1 MREREAGP
9 ARTSLDPLLPVVY
22 SYWTVHAS
30 HDPRPTVG
38 LVGLG
43 NMGTAIAERLLDAG
57 FPLVVNNRT
66 PAKAEALGALGAEVA
81 TTPEKL
87 AEQVDV
93 VLTSLAND
101 AAFEDVAE
109 RVIAAA
115 RPGTVL
121 VDMSTVS
128 PDASARIASL
138 ADMASVRYLRAP
150 VSGNPS
156 VVRAGNLS
164 FNVSGARE
172 TLDDIEAV
180 IRAIG
185 PTIHRVGEGEQARI
199 VKLAIN
205 LMIAVLAQVMSEALV
220 LAEASGVSRA
230 ALLEVMAS
238 SAAGAPF
245 VKYKTEPLLRD
256 DFSATFTTALMEKD
270 IDLVLDAAGEA
281 GVELPLAREMKTHLR
296 AAIDAGYGDDDF
308 IALFLHLR
316 SATGLA
322 TAATSPSR
330 VSELPNKE
338 VVP

>member
-1 MREREAGP
+1 M
-9 ARTSLDPLLPVVY
+9 LDPLLPIVY
-22 SYWTVHAS
+22 SYWTVRAS
-30 HDPRPTVG
+30 RDPRPTVG
-38 LVGLG
+38 LIGLG
-43 NMGTAIAERLLDAG
+43 NMGTAMAERLLDAG
-57 FPLVVNNRT
+57 YPLVVHNRT
-66 PAKAEALGALGAEVA
+66 REKAEALGTMGAAVA
-81 TTPEKL
+81 TTP
-87 AEQVDV
+87 AELVERVDV
-93 VLTSLAND
+93 ILTSLAD
-101 AAFEDVAE
+101 DEAFEAVAAA
-109 RVIAAA
+109 VIAAA

-128 PDASARIASL
+128 PDASARVATL
-138 ADMASVRYLRAP
+138 AEIASVRYLRAP

-164 FNVSGARE
+164 FIVSGTRE
-172 TLDDIEAV
+172 TFDDVEPV

-185 PTIHRVGEGEQARI
+185 PTIHHVGEGEQARI

-230 ALLEVMAS
+230 ALLDVMAS

-245 VKYKTEPLLRD
+245 VKYKTDALLRD

-270 IDLVLDAAGEA
+270 IDLVLDAAAEA
-281 GVELPLAREMKTHLR
+281 GVELPLAREMKAHLR

-316 SATGLA
+316 SAA
-322 TAATSPSR
+322 
-330 VSELPNKE
+330 KE
-338 VVP
+338 VVQ